1 MKKLFVVMLII
12 FTVVN
17 LIPLENLKKDLLF
30 SVYDIFVITKIVK
43 PKAIFYELGNDY
55 IILRIFYDLEMEIEG
70 KTYKR
75 ILYDNGVITN
85 IDKDS
90 DIYKFFNS
98 EKINSDLKII
108 YFIREDEIYVFPEFY
123 KSLFKNKILNKV
135 DKIDEDT
142 GMYLLDDQM

>member
-1 MKKLFVVMLII
+1 MLII